1 MDAVVLAAGE
11 GVRMRPLTS
20 TRPKPMLPVAGKPI
34 LEWDL
39 EALAINGFR
48 KIYMIVGYRRE
59 SIENYFGDSFKGMGI
74 EYVHQRD
81 QLGTGHA
88 ISLVEE
94 KAGDPFLVMN
104 GDLLVS
110 DQLIK
115 KFVGDN
121 KKHNAGN
128 SISLVEVMNPSEFG
142 IVELKENLVN
152 SITEKPKKPESNLA
166 NAGIYLFNKEIF
178 KAIKEIKE
186 STRAEYEITDAIE
199 TLLDKEDV
207 HGFKCEGRW
216 IDVGRPW
223 DLLDA
228 NELMLRDMKLE
239 SDKKVEIEENTTLK
253 GEVHVGEGS
262 VIKSGSYIE
271 GPAYIGRDCIVGPN
285 CYIRPYT
292 LLMDNSRAGNAVEI
306 KSSIVMSETNI
317 CHLSYIGD
325 SVIGEG
331 CNLGAGTKVANLR
344 FDHGDVR
351 MEIKNKLTPSGRKKL
366 GCIMGDR
373 VQTGINVSILPGRL
387 IYPNSYVEAGSIV
400 RNTIY
405 SEEE

>member
-1 MDAVVLAAGE
+1 MLAAGE

-59 SIENYFGDSFKGMGI
+59 SIEKYFKDSFNGMEI
-74 EYVHQRD
+74 EYVHQKE

-88 ISLVEE
+88 VSLAEE
-94 KAGDPFLVMN
+94 NVGELFLVMN

-115 KFVGDN
+115 KFIGDN
-121 KKHNAGN
+121 KKNDTRN
-128 SISLVEVMNPSEFG
+128 SISLVEVVNPTEFG
-142 IVELKENLVN
+142 IVELKGNLVN

-186 STRAEYEITDAIE
+186 STRAEYEITDAIK
-199 TLLDKEDV
+199 TLMDREDV
-207 HGFKCEGRW
+207 HGFKCDGRW

-228 NELMLRDMKLE
+228 NKLLLDDLELE
-239 SDKKVEIEENTTLK
+239 PEKKVRIEENTTLK

-292 LLMDNSRAGNAVEI
+292 LLMDKSRAGNAVEI
-306 KSSIVMSETNI
+306 KNSIVMSETNI

-331 CNLGAGTKVANLR
+331 CNLGAGTKIANLR

-351 MEIKNKLTPSGRKKL
+351 MEIKNKLTTSGRKKL

-405 SEEE
+405 NEEE